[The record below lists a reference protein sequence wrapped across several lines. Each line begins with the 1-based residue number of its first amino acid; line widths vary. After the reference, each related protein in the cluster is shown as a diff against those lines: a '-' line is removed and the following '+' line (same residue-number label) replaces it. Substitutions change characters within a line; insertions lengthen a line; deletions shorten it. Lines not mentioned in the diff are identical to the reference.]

1 MPTNLQQYKDE
12 YQRLFDTCVIKESKY
27 PEIDSYISKM
37 TANKSS
43 YDAVSKITK
52 IPWNFIAITHCME
65 GSLNFKTHLH
75 NGDPLSARTVQVP
88 KGRPANGNPPF
99 SWEES
104 AVDAL
109 TFEGFTALTDW
120 SVPGMLYC
128 FERYNGFGNRR
139 YGINS
144 PYLWSYSNHYSK
156 GKFSS
161 DGHFDPDAISKQCGA
176 AVILR
181 RMSEKQI
188 AVVGQIDRIT
198 MIKQLGEQVSYAPN
212 TYNEKAEQLQAM
224 LNSVGVHLK
233 ADGKAGRM
241 TSDAYFSIAGK
252 YLKGDKG
259 K

>member
-12 YQRLFDTCVIKESKY
+12 YQRLFDSCIIKESKY
-27 PEIDSYISKM
+27 SEIDCYINKMVANRSAYENLSK
-37 TANKSS
+37 K
-43 YDAVSKITK
+43 VHV
-52 IPWNFIAITHCME
+52 PWNSIAIIHCME

-75 NGDPLSARTVQVP
+75 NGDPLTARTVQVP
-88 KGRPANGNPPF
+88 KGRPAIGNPPF

-104 AVDAL
+104 AIDAL
-109 TFEGFTALTDW
+109 TIEGFTSWTDW
-120 SVPGMLYC
+120 SITGMLYC
-128 FERYNGFGNRR
+128 FEKFNGFGYRR
-139 YGINS
+139 FGINT
-144 PYLWSYSNHYSK
+144 PYLWSYSNNYSK

-188 AVVGQIDRIT
+188 AVARETDRIT
-198 MIKQLGEQVSYAPN
+198 QIKQLGEQVSYAPN
-212 TYNEKAEQLQAM
+212 TYNQKAEQLQIM
-224 LNSVGVHLK
+224 LNSVGLHLRT
-233 ADGKAGRM
+233 DGKAGRN
-241 TSDAYFSIAGK
+241 TSDAYFSIAAK